1 MALIEI
7 TNSSSN
13 NIRNSLYNMINTCNS
28 LNRNVSINN
37 LINFS
42 NRKPIKGRFYGITE
56 TGYNMC
62 FAVKHNSEKNI
73 WRILYIGY
81 SGTIPQIEQAV
92 RILLI
97 NIRTIMIEYGIKTVY
112 FLFSE
117 NEGHVVQNAIRNV
130 LKNAWE
136 TDVNGKLIN
145 GRLFTSSLEKNNLVR
160 RIIITDNTI

>member
-1 MALIEI
+1 MF
-7 TNSSSN
+7 NSSISNVFSN
-13 NIRNSLYNMINTCNS
+13 NSCAFLYIFRSNVIIN
-28 LNRNVSINN
+28 NVSFIDIWAN
-37 LINFS
+37 
-42 NRKPIKGRFYGITE
+42 GI
-56 TGYNMC
+56 
-62 FAVKHNSEKNI
+62 
-73 WRILYIGY
+73 
-81 SGTIPQIEQAV
+81 GTIFLIVDYANITISNSIISNV
-92 RILLI
+92 SSVSGGFVYSNGANRVLLI